1 MGGWYSWDRLDN
13 AGRPS
18 AREVRPEWQDL
29 VVGDYVKYWTRRHG
43 PVDAWEVPALE
54 PNRFLGLRG
63 LTDPRLRNLD
73 PKQPRP
79 STYIEGLWGFLLN
92 ELPGGRTRL
101 VIGGYETFR
110 PRWLGRF
117 YSYWLHIPVV
127 WIMQARTLAVLKRNI
142 ERAANARTQTVGL

>member
-1 MGGWYSWDRLDN
+1 
-13 AGRPS
+13 
-18 AREVRPEWQDL
+18 
-29 VVGDYVKYWTRRHG
+29 VKYWTRRHG
-43 PVDAWEVPALE
+43 PVDAWEVAALE

-63 LTDPRLRNLD
+63 LTDLRLRNLD

-79 STYIEGLWGFLLN
+79 SAYMEGLWGFLLN

-117 YSYWLHIPVV
+117 YSYWLGIPVV

-142 ERAANARTQTVGL
+142 ERAANARTRTVGL